1 MKNKFLSLL
10 VMGLMCFSFSFA
22 QDDEAR
28 LLRFPTI
35 NNDQVVFSYGGDL
48 YSVDAEGGTARKLT
62 THNGYEMF
70 PRFSP
75 DGKHIAFTAQYDG
88 NTEVFIIPAEG
99 GVPERLT
106 YTATLGRDDIG
117 DRMGP
122 NNLVIGWTPDGKD
135 IIFRSRKQSY
145 NDFRGQLFLV
155 AKEGGLPREVPLNDG
170 GFCSY
175 SPDGTKLAFNWVF
188 REFRTWKYYQGGM
201 ADDIRV
207 FDYKTGEVEQLFS
220 TTTQEIIPMWIGN
233 KIFFLSDR
241 DRTMNLFA
249 YDTDS
254 KETTKITD
262 YTDYDIKFPS
272 YSKDYIVFE
281 KGGYIYKYNVASG
294 STEKIIIR
302 IADDKIYARDEIKDA
317 SKSISNG
324 DLSPNGERVVFSAR
338 GDIFSVPAEHGI
350 TRNLTATSGVHE
362 QNADFSPNGE
372 YIAYISD
379 ATGEFEIYM
388 VKHDGSEEPI
398 QLTQNT
404 NTYIFGY
411 EWSPDGKK
419 ILYNTKKMELNMI
432 DVASKK
438 VTLVAKSTVSP
449 YFGFNWSPDSKW
461 IAFTKGEKDFTRI
474 RLYNVD
480 TKKIY
485 DVTDGWYNSGNP
497 SFSSDGK
504 YLVFT
509 SSRDFN
515 PIYSNTEWNHAYRD
529 MDKIYMA
536 TLAKDTKS
544 PFGFENDEVKV
555 EAEKAEKAEKEE
567 KGKKNAPEAT
577 EDSKPMKVDVDG
589 IGSRIFALPVSPG
602 NYFNVT
608 ATEGKVFYMMMSS
621 RSGGA
626 KTKMYDLEKKK
637 ETELGDRISFTISSN
652 DKKMLVGSRDKYQV
666 ISLPGGPVKITE
678 PMDLSNMKVKV
689 KLAEEWGQMFDESWR
704 HMRDFFYAPN
714 MHGVDWN
721 AMKEKYGVLVPYVA
735 HRSDLSYIIGEMV
748 GELSVGHAY
757 VNNGERPM
765 PERITMGLL
774 GAKIDKEGSGYFR
787 VKEILEGANWSSS
800 LRSPLQDIG
809 VDVSEGDFIVAVNGK
824 STRDIDDIYSMLIG
838 QADKI
843 VQLTVNSE
851 PKMEGARKTL
861 VKPIADESSLYY
873 YNWVQDN
880 IDHVSK
886 ESNGQVG
893 YIHIPDMGVA
903 GLNEFVKYFYPQLN
917 KKALIIDVRG
927 NGGGNVSPMIIE
939 RLIRPLTYLNY
950 STGQTEGSTSPSGMH
965 LGPKVTLMDKYSASD
980 GDLFP
985 YRFQQLKMGKTIGTR
1000 SWGGVV
1006 GYSGAQPLIDGG
1018 SLITPSFG
1026 PYAKDGSRFVIEGEG
1041 VTPEIIIEN
1050 DPAKLYQG
1058 DDFQLDKAIEVAL
1071 DEISKWTEKITP
1083 IPPFP
1088 DKSGKK

>member
-10 VMGLMCFSFSFA
+10 ITGLLCFSFSYA
-22 QDDEAR
+22 QDEAR

-35 NNDQVVFSYGGDL
+35 SNDQVVFSYGGDL
-48 YSVDAEGGTARKLT
+48 YSVDADGGTARKLT

-75 DGKHIAFTAQYDG
+75 DGKHIAFTGQYDG

-135 IIFRSRKQSY
+135 IIFRSRKQSF

-155 AKEGGLPREVPLNDG
+155 AKEGGEAREVPLTDG

-207 FDYKTGEVEQLFS
+207 FDFKTGEVEQLFN
-220 TTTQEIIPMWIGN
+220 TTSQEIIPMWIGSR
-233 KIFFLSDR
+233 IFFLSDR

-249 YDTDS
+249 YDTES
-254 KETTKITD
+254 KETSKLTE
-262 YTDYDIKFPS
+262 YSDYDIKFPS
-272 YSKDYIVFE
+272 NSKDYIVFE

-294 STEKIIIR
+294 NTEKINIR

-317 SKSISNG
+317 SRRISNG

-338 GDIFSVPAEHGI
+338 GDIFTVPAEHGI

-388 VKHDGSEEPI
+388 VKHDGSEAPI
-398 QLTQNT
+398 QLTKNS

-419 ILYNTKKMELNMI
+419 ILYNTKKMELNI
-432 DVASKK
+432 VDVESKK
-438 VTLVAKSTVSP
+438 VTQVTKSTVSP
-449 YFGFNWSPDSKW
+449 NFGFNWSPDSKW
-461 IAFTKGEKDFTRI
+461 IAFTRPEKDFTRV
-474 RLYNVD
+474 RLYNVES
-480 TKKIY
+480 KKIY
-485 DVTDGWYNSGNP
+485 DVTDGWYNSNNP

-504 YLVFT
+504 YLLFT

-515 PIYSNTEWNHAYRD
+515 PIYSNTEWNHAYTD
-529 MDKIYMA
+529 MNRIYMA

-555 EAEKAEKAEKEE
+555 EGEKIEKDE
-567 KGKKNAPEAT
+567 KGKKDAPEKTA
-577 EDSKPMKVDVDG
+577 ESKDTKIDVDG
-589 IGSRIFALPVSPG
+589 ISKRIFALPVSPG

-608 ATEGKVFYMMMSS
+608 ATGDKVFYAMRSS
-621 RSGGA
+621 TSGGVER
-626 KTKMYDLEKKK
+626 KMDELDKKK
-637 ETELGDRISFTISSN
+637 EKELGSGISFTISSN
-652 DKKMLVGSRDKYQV
+652 DKKMLVGSRGSYQV
-666 ISLPGGPVKITE
+666 INLPGGPIKITE

-689 KLAEEWGQMFDESWR
+689 NLAEEWAQMFDESWR

-714 MHGVDWN
+714 MHGVDWK
-721 AMKEKYGVLVPYVA
+721 AMKEKYRVLVPYVA

-748 GELSVGHAY
+748 GELNVGHAY

-765 PERITMGLL
+765 PERIPMGLL
-774 GAKIDKEGSGYFR
+774 GAKLEKQGSGYFR
-787 VKEILEGANWSSS
+787 VMEILDGANWSNS
-800 LRSPLQDIG
+800 LRSPLEDIG
-809 VDVSEGDFIVAVNGK
+809 VDVNEGDFIIEVNGK
-824 STRDIDDIYSMLIG
+824 STRDVGDIYSMLVG
-838 QADKI
+838 QAGNI
-843 VQLTVNSE
+843 VQLTVNKE
-851 PKMEGARKTL
+851 PKVDGARKTL
-861 VKPIADESSLYY
+861 VKPIADEASLYY

-880 IDHVSK
+880 IEHVTK

-893 YIHIPDMGVA
+893 YIHIPDMGVG

-939 RLIRPLTYLNY
+939 RLMRPLTYLNFAA
-950 STGQTEGSTSPSGMH
+950 GNTEGTTSPTGMH

-1006 GYSGAQPLIDGG
+1006 GYSGPQPLIDGG
-1018 SLITPSFG
+1018 SLITPFFG

-1041 VTPEIIIEN
+1041 VTPDIIMRTILLN
-1050 DPAKLYQG
+1050 YTRATTSSLIR
-1058 DDFQLDKAIEVAL
+1058 QLRLPLTRSVN
-1071 DEISKWTEKITP
+1071 
-1083 IPPFP
+1083 
-1088 DKSGKK
+1088 GQKK

>member
-10 VMGLMCFSFSFA
+10 ITGLLCFSFSYA
-22 QDDEAR
+22 QDEAR

-35 NNDQVVFSYGGDL
+35 SKDQVVFSYGGDL
-48 YSVDAEGGTARKLT
+48 YSVDADGGTARKLT

-75 DGKHIAFTAQYDG
+75 DGKHIAFTGQYDG

-135 IIFRSRKQSY
+135 IIFRSRKQSF

-155 AKEGGLPREVPLNDG
+155 AKEGGEAREVPLTDG

-175 SPDGTKLAFNWVF
+175 SPDGSKLAFNWVF

-207 FDYKTGEVEQLFS
+207 FDFKTGGVEQLFNTAS
-220 TTTQEIIPMWIGN
+220 QEIIPMWIGS

-249 YDTDS
+249 YDTES
-254 KETTKITD
+254 KETSKLTD
-262 YTDYDIKFPS
+262 YSDYDIKFPS
-272 YSKDYIVFE
+272 NSKDYIVFE

-294 STEKIIIR
+294 NTEKINIR

-317 SKSISNG
+317 SRRISNG

-338 GDIFSVPAEHGI
+338 GDIFTVPAEHGI

-388 VKHDGSEEPI
+388 LKHDGSEAPI
-398 QLTQNT
+398 QLTKNS

-419 ILYNTKKMELNMI
+419 ILYNTKKMELNI
-432 DVASKK
+432 VDVESKK
-438 VTLVAKSTVSP
+438 VTQVTKSTVSP
-449 YFGFNWSPDSKW
+449 NFGFNWSPDSKW
-461 IAFTKGEKDFTRI
+461 IAFTRPEKDFTRV
-474 RLYNVD
+474 RLYNVES
-480 TKKIY
+480 KKIY
-485 DVTDGWYNSGNP
+485 DVTDGWYNSNNP

-504 YLVFT
+504 YLLFT

-515 PIYSNTEWNHAYRD
+515 PVYSNTEWNHAYTD
-529 MDKIYMA
+529 MNRIYMA

-555 EAEKAEKAEKEE
+555 EGEKVEKDE
-567 KGKKNAPEAT
+567 KGKKDAPEKTA
-577 EDSKPMKVDVDG
+577 ESKDTKIDVDG
-589 IGSRIFALPVSPG
+589 IGKRIFALPVTPG

-608 ATEGKVFYMMMSS
+608 ATGDKVFYAMRSS
-621 RSGGA
+621 TSGGVE
-626 KTKMYDLEKKK
+626 TKMYELDKKK
-637 ETELGDRISFTISSN
+637 ETELGSGISFTISSN
-652 DKKMLVGSRDKYQV
+652 DKKMLVGSRGSYQV
-666 ISLPGGPVKITE
+666 INLPGGPIKITE

-689 KLAEEWGQMFDESWR
+689 NLAEEWAQMFDESWR

-714 MHGVDWN
+714 MHGVDWK
-721 AMKEKYGVLVPYVA
+721 AMKEKYRVLVPYVA

-748 GELSVGHAY
+748 GELNVGHAY

-765 PERITMGLL
+765 PERIPMGLL
-774 GAKIDKEGSGYFR
+774 GAKLEKQGSGYFR
-787 VKEILEGANWSSS
+787 VMEILDGANWSSS
-800 LRSPLQDIG
+800 LRSPLEDIG
-809 VDVSEGDFIVAVNGK
+809 VDVNEGDFIIEVNGK
-824 STRDIDDIYSMLIG
+824 STRDVDDIYSMLVG
-838 QADKI
+838 QAGNI
-843 VQLTVNSE
+843 VQLTVNKE
-851 PKMEGARKTL
+851 PKVDGARKTL
-861 VKPIADESSLYY
+861 VKPIADE
-873 YNWVQDN
+873 
-880 IDHVSK
+880 
-886 ESNGQVG
+886 
-893 YIHIPDMGVA
+893 
-903 GLNEFVKYFYPQLN
+903 
-917 KKALIIDVRG
+917 
-927 NGGGNVSPMIIE
+927 
-939 RLIRPLTYLNY
+939 
-950 STGQTEGSTSPSGMH
+950 
-965 LGPKVTLMDKYSASD
+965 
-980 GDLFP
+980 
-985 YRFQQLKMGKTIGTR
+985 
-1000 SWGGVV
+1000 
-1006 GYSGAQPLIDGG
+1006 
-1018 SLITPSFG
+1018 
-1026 PYAKDGSRFVIEGEG
+1026 
-1041 VTPEIIIEN
+1041 
-1050 DPAKLYQG
+1050 
-1058 DDFQLDKAIEVAL
+1058 
-1071 DEISKWTEKITP
+1071 
-1083 IPPFP
+1083 
-1088 DKSGKK
+1088 